1 MNSNQAF
8 HTSQGIDGLTLAA
21 IAFIVF
27 MAFILIRE
35 IRPEP
40 ILVDDIAQKR
50 ESVASDQQLQVS
62 EVEDSAQEPGQVLVD
77 ETLISAPYDQYTL
90 TQGPHGFSYGHM
102 AIDIVAGKGAVIKS
116 PISGKVT
123 ASYADQYGNPTLVIE
138 NDVYQVTLLH
148 GKYEVAIDEEVKLGQ
163 PVGTESNLGYTT
175 DWWGRTC
182 RNRDCGYH
190 THLNIFDKRLGGN
203 INPLEVIDN

>member
-1 MNSNQAF
+1 MNTNQTF
-8 HTSQGIDGLTLAA
+8 PTSQGIDSLTLAA
-21 IAFIVF
+21 VVFIAF
-27 MAFILIRE
+27 MAFILFRE

-40 ILVDDIAQKR
+40 ILVDEIPQKR
-50 ESVASDQQLQVS
+50 KTAASDQQLQVS
-62 EVEDSAQEPGQVLVD
+62 ELNDSAQEPGQLFVD

-123 ASYADQYGNPTLVIE
+123 ASYEDQYGNPTLVIE
-138 NDVYQVTLLH
+138 NDIYQVTLLH
-148 GKYEVAIDEEVKLGQ
+148 GKYKVAIDEDVKLGQ

-175 DWWGRTC
+175 DWWGSSC

>member
-1 MNSNQAF
+1 MNSNRAF
-8 HTSQGIDGLTLAA
+8 PTSQGIDNLTLAA
-21 IAFIVF
+21 IAFIAF
-27 MAFILIRE
+27 MAFILFRE
-35 IRPEP
+35 IRLEP
-40 ILVDDIAQKR
+40 ILVDDIPQKR

-62 EVEDSAQEPGQVLVD
+62 EVENSAQVPGQVLVD

-116 PISGKVT
+116 PISGRVT
-123 ASYADQYGNPTLVIE
+123 ASYIDQYGNPTLVIE

-148 GKYEVAIDEEVKLGQ
+148 GKYELAIDEEVKLGQ
-163 PVGTESNLGYTT
+163 PVGIESNLGYTT
-175 DWWGRTC
+175 DWWGRSC

-190 THLNIFDKRLGGN
+190 THLNIFDKRIGGN
-203 INPLEVIDN
+203 INPLDVID

>member
-1 MNSNQAF
+1 MNSNRAF
-8 HTSQGIDGLTLAA
+8 PTHQGIDGLTLAA
-21 IAFIVF
+21 VAFIAF

-123 ASYADQYGNPTLVIE
+123 ASYVDQYGNPTLVIE

-148 GKYEVAIDEEVKLGQ
+148 GKYELAIDEEVKLGQ

-175 DWWGRTC
+175 DWWGRSC

-203 INPLEVIDN
+203 VNPLDLIDS

>member
-8 HTSQGIDGLTLAA
+8 PTHQGIDGLTLAA
-21 IAFIVF
+21 IAFIAF

-50 ESVASDQQLQVS
+50 ESVASDRQLQVS
-62 EVEDSAQEPGQVLVD
+62 EVANSAQEPGQVLVD

-90 TQGPHGFSYGHM
+90 TQGPHGLSYGHM

-116 PISGKVT
+116 PISGRVT
-123 ASYADQYGNPTLVIE
+123 ASYVDQYGNPTLVIE

-148 GKYEVAIDEEVKLGQ
+148 GKYELAIDEEVKLGQ

-175 DWWGRTC
+175 DWWGRSC

-203 INPLEVIDN
+203 VNPLDLIDS

>member
-1 MNSNQAF
+1 MNSNQALP
-8 HTSQGIDGLTLAA
+8 TSQDFDGLTLAA
-21 IAFIVF
+21 VAFIAF
-27 MAFILIRE
+27 MAFILFRE

-40 ILVDDIAQKR
+40 ILVDDIPQKR
-50 ESVASDQQLQVS
+50 ESVSSDKKLQVS
-62 EVEDSAQEPGQVLVD
+62 EVRDSAQETSSMSGD

-116 PISGKVT
+116 PINGRVT
-123 ASYADQYGNPTLVIE
+123 ASYVDQYGNPTLVIE
-138 NDVYQVTLLH
+138 NDIYQITLLH
-148 GKYEVAIDEEVKLGQ
+148 GIYTVAVDEEVKLGQ

-175 DWWGRTC
+175 DWWGRSC

-190 THLNIFDKRLGGN
+190 THLNIFDKRIGGN
-203 INPLEVIDN
+203 INPLDVIDR